1 MFLAAAAA
9 LAKEVSEDDLAKG
22 TLYPPLSSIRSVS
35 LRIAV
40 ELANKAWEQGLAG
53 IDKPSDPE
61 THIAQM
67 MYSPEYPNMT
77 DSGAMRPA
85 SL

>member
-9 LAKEVSEDDLAKG
+9 LSKEVSEEDLAKG

-77 DSGAMRPA
+77 ASGAMRPA